1 MSRDKIS
8 ETNAI
13 TGETV
18 ERQMTVAEQK
28 DRDAFLK
35 ANADEQAAAA
45 AAADK
50 KATQRQLIL
59 DKLGLT
65 ANEARLLL
73 S

>member
-65 ANEARLLL
+65 ADEARLLL
-73 S
+73 G